1 MSIVHPI
8 TSRQPHPD
16 FLTHPA
22 AIAWRRLRTGSD
34 WPIAISILK
43 QRCKSAIYKMDGAAP
58 DGSAVVAKLCY
69 RQIAAHERIVYEQIL
84 PRIPIS
90 HPCYYGSV
98 PENAETDW
106 LFLEYVEGEP
116 YSRFR
121 KDHAVLAGKWLGLLH
136 SLGSRVVAASQ
147 LPHRGPVHYL
157 AHLRA
162 ARQRLRT
169 DLKVLD
175 LPPGQS
181 AVFAAVIAQCN
192 LLESHWS
199 QLEKWDALLP
209 STFIHADFKPKN
221 AVIRAGPDGPAF
233 FSYDWELSGWG
244 NPAIDIAHVNLSAY
258 RSAAEEFG
266 PHLDPDAL
274 QLTALLGRIY
284 LRLAAFAWES
294 QKMDPRWEL
303 STEHL
308 SIYQEE
314 MAAAIAAA
322 PWERKTNGHG
332 TVASLQ
338 VPDEAPRKGIPGA
351 NSVANLMIK
360 TLEVALSRSRGRK
373 VRIQK
378 LRRQACI
385 ATESFQSERLRA
397 SLNSGE
403 VLPIFLKDL
412 NPAHQTEAAR
422 KVREFDLAQSYREL
436 HVYQGILSRIQLG
449 TPELYAVRWEP
460 ERGIFWL
467 FLEDTGN
474 SRLRECRNFAKWA
487 LAARWAARFH
497 FAIQALPASQTAFL
511 PKYDRAHY
519 QEVANQIEQTLPTLQ
534 SADSRVVAQA
544 LDHFTGQ
551 IDWLSAL
558 PRDLIH
564 GQYFGR
570 NIMLRPRNKE
580 RPIAVIDWETAAFGP
595 GTFDLVSLAS
605 GNWTDGQKQT
615 LYRAY
620 FQECKTKTGS
630 HGNWDEFCT
639 ELREIEL
646 YQALQ
651 WIAWWRNRS
660 LSFNFGKWI
669 RELSRIMRSH
679 PAMSLRS

>member
-1 MSIVHPI
+1 MSTVYPI
-8 TSRQPHPD
+8 ASRRPQPD
-16 FLTHPA
+16 LLAHPA
-22 AIAWRRLRTGSD
+22 ALAWSRLCPDSD
-34 WPIAISILK
+34 GPSGISILK
-43 QRCKSAIYKMDGAAP
+43 QRSKSVIYRMDDAAP
-58 DGSAVVAKLCY
+58 DGSAVIAKLCR
-69 RQIAAHERIVYEQIL
+69 RQVAAHERIVYDQVL
-84 PRIPIS
+84 SKIPVS
-90 HPCYYGSV
+90 HPRYFGSIE
-98 PENAETDW
+98 ENSECDW
-106 LFLEYVEGEP
+106 LFLEYIEGEP

-121 KDHAVLAGKWLGLLH
+121 DDHSILAGKWLGRLH
-136 SLGSRVVAASQ
+136 SLGSRVAASCQ
-147 LPHRGPVHYL
+147 LPDRGPGYFL

-162 ARQRLRT
+162 ARHRLRT
-169 DLKVLD
+169 DLTSLD
-175 LPPGQS
+175 LPASQS

-192 LLESHWS
+192 FLEAHWS
-199 QLEKWDALLP
+199 QVEIWDALLP
-209 STFIHADFKPKN
+209 ATFIHADFKPKN
-221 AVIRAGPDGPAF
+221 AVIRSAPEGPAF
-233 FSYDWELSGWG
+233 FSYDWELSGCG
-244 NPAIDIAHVNLSAY
+244 NPAIDIAHVDLSAY

-266 PHLDPDAL
+266 PHLDPDVL
-274 QLTALLGRIY
+274 QQTALLGRIY

-308 SIYQEE
+308 ALYQEE
-314 MAAAIAAA
+314 MAAAVATAS
-322 PWERKTNGHG
+322 WERKTAHRRI
-332 TVASLQ
+332 VALPEVTGEVSCKR
-338 VPDEAPRKGIPGA
+338 PPSA
-351 NSVANLMIK
+351 NDAAKLMIK
-360 TLEVALSRSRGRK
+360 TLEVALSRSRERK
-373 VRIQK
+373 VNIKK
-378 LRRQACI
+378 LQRQACE

-397 SLNSGE
+397 SLNNGE
-403 VLPIFLKDL
+403 VLPVFLKDL

-474 SRLRECRNFAKWA
+474 SRLRECRNFAKWV

-497 FAIQALPASQTAFL
+497 LAIQVLPTPQTAFL
-511 PKYDRAHY
+511 PKYDRGHY
-519 QEVANQIEQTLPTLQ
+519 QEVANQIEQMFPTLQ

-544 LDHFTGQ
+544 LDHFKGQ

-558 PRDLIH
+558 PRTVIH

-595 GTFDLVSLAS
+595 GTFDLVSLAA
-605 GNWTDGQKQT
+605 GNWTQKQRDT

-620 FQECKTKTGS
+620 FEECKTTAGF
-630 HGNWDEFCT
+630 HENWDEFCA

-651 WIAWWRNRS
+651 WIAWWRNRG
-660 LSFNFGKWI
+660 LSINFGKWI
-669 RELSRIMRSH
+669 KELSRIMQGY
-679 PAMSLRS
+679 PASL